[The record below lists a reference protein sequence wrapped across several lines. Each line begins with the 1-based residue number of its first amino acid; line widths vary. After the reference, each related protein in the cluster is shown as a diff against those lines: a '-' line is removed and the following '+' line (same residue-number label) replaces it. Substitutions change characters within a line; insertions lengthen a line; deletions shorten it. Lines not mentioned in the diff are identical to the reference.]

1 MGATTMKTLNYN
13 DVMKMYDKYLRIEA
27 LANSVCLDV
36 NTRYLKDKISK
47 MKDLLRGFSLF
58 ASQVSKAMTTI
69 ADDIKQ
75 VLTINKDITKNMN

>member
-1 MGATTMKTLNYN
+1 MKNLDY
-13 DVMKMYDKYLRIEA
+13 KHALKLYDRYLKLEA
-27 LANSVCLDV
+27 RANAVCLDV
-36 NTRYLKDKISK
+36 NTTYLKGKIAK

-75 VLTINKDITKNMN
+75 VLTINKDITRHMN